1 MKAGSIKIAI
11 LAGGKGTRLGNL
23 TRDTPKSMVEVAGKP
38 FITHQLELLREK
50 GITDV
55 VLCVGHL
62 GKQIEEFVGDG
73 SRFDLNVEY
82 SYDSRDIEY
91 ASDKSTA
98 LGTGGALY
106 NALPLLGNTFW
117 VIYGDSYLDIDFSPI
132 LEYFNYNH
140 NLYGYGGLITKTSDN
155 IDYGLYVYTKE
166 IFNIYSVIRHHKKEF
181 SLSNL
186 NAVCSNTIL
195 KYEIKK
201 RFYEIGSLQGLK
213 ETEEF
218 IRSKKNEQN

>member
-1 MKAGSIKIAI
+1 MNVGSIKLAI
-11 LAGGKGTRLGNL
+11 LAGGKGTGLGNL
-23 TRDTPKSMVEVAGKP
+23 TRDTPKSMVRVAGKP
-38 FITHQLELLREK
+38 FIAHQLELIKEK
-50 GITDV
+50 GITNV

-62 GKQIEEFVGDG
+62 GEQIEEFVGDG

-82 SYDSRDIEY
+82 SYDG
-91 ASDKSTA
+91 KVA
-98 LGTGGALY
+98 LGTGGALC
-106 NALPLLGNTFW
+106 NALSLLGYTFW

-166 IFNIYSVIRHHKKEF
+166 IFNIYSVIRHHKKKF

-218 IRSKKNEQN
+218 IRGRKNEQN